1 LFTPRLLLARSP
13 ARFRLIVALA
23 ATLLLGASCGGD
35 RSAPDAAPEAPSPEL
50 SAAEREQLSA
60 LGYVYFAEEEA
71 GDEDGVVRFDPE
83 RTAPGYSLYSIR
95 YRCRAELI
103 DLDGTLVN
111 AWEQQP
117 CQFWSTAVLL
127 PSGYLLVTGQDP
139 VSADEE
145 GLDAMYLL
153 RLGWDGHVVW
163 KVSIPAHHD
172 AELTPRGRI
181 LTLVAHYRSVPAIY
195 PDARVKD
202 ELLTLLSPAGKVLER
217 ASILDMLQRT
227 PELLRIRRVAARR
240 HGGRR
245 EVELFHANSV
255 EWMHRPELAAR
266 SPIYGEN
273 NLLTCLRNQDV
284 IAIFDWARKRL
295 VWAWG
300 RGELEFPHHPT
311 VLDDGHILVFD
322 NGLRSG
328 RSRILEVDP
337 LSDRIVW
344 QYVGSDRA
352 PFFSKNRGSNQR
364 LPNGN
369 TLIAD
374 SDSGRAF
381 EVTPGGEIVWEFL
394 VPYRSDDGHRATL
407 ERIHRYPRSEIDA
420 LRSAPRG

>member
-1 LFTPRLLLARSP
+1 LLTPGLLLVRPSV
-13 ARFRLIVALA
+13 RLVLAVGLLA
-23 ATLLLGASCGGD
+23 ALSPGAGCGGD
-35 RSAPDAAPEAPSPEL
+35 RSAPEPAPTAAAPAL
-50 SAAEREQLSA
+50 SAAERDHLSA
-60 LGYVYFAEEEA
+60 LGYVYFAAEEA
-71 GDEDGVVRFDPE
+71 GDRDGVVRYDPE

-111 AWEQQP
+111 AWERRP
-117 CQFWSTAVLL
+117 CQFWSTATLL
-127 PSGYLLVTGQDP
+127 PSGDLLVTGQDP
-139 VSADEE
+139 VAEGEE

-153 RLGWDGHVVW
+153 RLGWDGHVVF
-163 KVSIPAHHD
+163 KAAIPAHHD
-172 AELTPRGRI
+172 AELTPRGQI
-181 LTLVAHYRSVPAIY
+181 LTLVGHYRAVPRVY

-202 ELLTLLSPAGKVLER
+202 ELLTLLSPAGRVLEQ

-227 PELLRIRRVAARR
+227 PDLLRIRRVAARHR
-240 HGGRR
+240 AGHD

-255 EWMHRPELAAR
+255 EWMHRPGLAAR

-284 IAIFDWARKRL
+284 IVIFDWLQKKL

-322 NGLRSG
+322 NGFRSG

-344 QYVGSDRA
+344 QYAGNERE

-381 EVTPGGEIVWEFL
+381 EVTREGEIVWEFL

-407 ERIHRYPRSEIDA
+407 ERIHRYPRGPIDS
-420 LRSAPRG
+420 LPPMSRD